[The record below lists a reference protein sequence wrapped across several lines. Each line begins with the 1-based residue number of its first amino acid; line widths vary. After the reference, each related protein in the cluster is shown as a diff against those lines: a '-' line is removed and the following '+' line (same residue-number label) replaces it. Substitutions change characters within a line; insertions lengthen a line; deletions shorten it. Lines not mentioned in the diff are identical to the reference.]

1 MTITPAMDMTV
12 AINAQIAAQ
21 VAIEAVVNDPDAYNL
36 VTIQAVKANAIANNV
51 SDFYLEMITNV

>member
-1 MTITPAMDMTV
+1 MDMTV

-36 VTIQAVKANAIANNV
+36 VTIEAVKANAIANNV